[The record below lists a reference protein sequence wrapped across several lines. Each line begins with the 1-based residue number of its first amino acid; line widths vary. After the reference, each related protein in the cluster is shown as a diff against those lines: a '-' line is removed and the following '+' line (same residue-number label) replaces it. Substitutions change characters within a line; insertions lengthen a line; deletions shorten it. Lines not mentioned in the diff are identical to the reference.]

1 MASPLKYTSGAAFPD
16 KVSWHCRNTK
26 APETPIC
33 RQLKRERTLQHTQ
46 GWVGNAKQ
54 QQERSGAVVPYK
66 VPWNCKFQSAAQ
78 SLIHCLSC
86 TLPFVYCLL
95 YIAYYILPL
104 LFIASFTLPLLDI
117 ASYTLPFHT
126 AFLLYIA
133 SLQSSLAKL
142 EPTQRSFK
150 MDLYKS
156 IF

>member
-1 MASPLKYTSGAAFPD
+1 MASPLKYTSGAVFPD

-46 GWVGNAKQ
+46 GWVRNAKQ

-86 TLPFVYCLL
+86 TLPFIYCLL
-95 YIAYYILPL
+95 YIASLI
-104 LFIASFTLPLLDI
+104 
-117 ASYTLPFHT
+117 HC
-126 AFLLYIA
+126 LLYIA
-133 SLQSSLAKL
+133 SLVHCLFHIASLRYCLLYIAFSYCF
-142 EPTQRSFK
+142 SFVHCQLAIESCNTRTK
-150 MDLYKS
+150 AARL
-156 IF
+156 